1 MKRISIDNGH
11 TYITPAEALTV
22 MDIDALAEYMDDNT
36 REIVHNELAPCTDV
50 AFLRRYLALAP
61 SDLIIG

>member
-11 TYITPAEALTV
+11 SYITPAEALEEISLDTMV
-22 MDIDALAEYMDDNT
+22 EYMDDNT

-50 AFLRRYLALAP
+50 AFLRRYLVLAP